1 MSEVHAQEAPS
12 ILDLSVVP
20 SGAGV
25 SARCEFEGYEAG
37 GGYSMELYLNQV
49 KADGTEIEITLKGIF
64 PPTNGAGI
72 EITEGEAVEPGIYKA
87 TLVVNRTD
95 GDMMPVDNFRNSLL
109 YDVTKDGESYIVT
122 PYQEPGE
129 EPGAGNEPG
138 SGNEPEPDEGP
149 GTGNESE
156 PDDEPGTGNEPE
168 PDDEPGAGDKQ
179 EPDNESGAGNKPEP
193 GEGAEA
199 GNEQKPGNGSDLGDE
214 PEIGDMPEEKP
225 QEPFAEE
232 GSGSEQASCSHSTV
246 HYRIVN
252 RANPNQDAVLAGE
265 CNNCGEVLSYSF
277 VPNSAYAAFLEEAAG
292 AIQNAQTGE
301 VVIET
306 ERWISFNQ
314 SVFDAMAMRPE
325 VSVTVRYRYGES
337 RYEVTIPAGA
347 EVSGLADENGFCG
360 FRHLDQVFG
369 GKEIV
374 E

>member
-1 MSEVHAQEAPS
+1 MGQDLMSEVHAQEAPS

-109 YDVTKDGESYIVT
+109 YNVTRDGESYVVT

-129 EPGAGNEPG
+129 EPGAGNE
-138 SGNEPEPDEGP
+138 SEPDE
-149 GTGNESE
+149 
-156 PDDEPGTGNEPE
+156 EPGTGNEPE
-168 PDDEPGAGDKQ
+168 PDDEPGTG
-179 EPDNESGAGNKPEP
+179 NEPEP
-193 GEGAEA
+193 GEGLEA

-232 GSGSEQASCSHSTV
+232 RSGSEQASCSHSTV

-265 CNNCGEVLSYSF
+265 CDNCGEVLSYSF

-325 VSVTVRYRYGES
+325 VSVTVRYRYGGS

-369 GKEIV
+369 GKEIAD
-374 E
+374 

>member
-25 SARCEFEGYEAG
+25 SARCEFEGYEAD

-72 EITEGEAVEPGIYKA
+72 EITEGEAVESGIYKA

-122 PYQEPGE
+122 PYQEPVNKP
-129 EPGAGNEPG
+129 EPDDESESGNETEPDNEPEA
-138 SGNEPEPDEGP
+138 GNEPEPD
-149 GTGNESE
+149 NESE
-156 PDDEPGTGNEPE
+156 SGNEPKPGEEPGTGNEPE
-168 PDDEPGAGDKQ
+168 PG
-179 EPDNESGAGNKPEP
+179 NES
-193 GEGAEA
+193 
-199 GNEQKPGNGSDLGDE
+199 E
-214 PEIGDMPEEKP
+214 PEDELETEDSPEIKVQESIEKA
-225 QEPFAEE
+225 QTV
-232 GSGSEQASCSHSTV
+232 SEQASCSHSLV

-265 CNNCGEVLSYSF
+265 CDNCGEVLSYSF

-292 AIQNAQTGE
+292 AVQNAQTGE

-314 SVFDAMAMRPE
+314 SVFDAIALRPE
-325 VSVTVRYRYGES
+325 VAVTVRYRYGGS

-347 EVSGLADENGFCG
+347 EMGELTDENGFCG

-369 GKEIV
+369 GKEIAS
-374 E
+374 